1 MTKDDSQDK
10 PVTQI
15 PDDELQY
22 GSEISPLPDGQGV
35 QCYLGPGTITIWLD
49 DQWLP
54 VPNEPELENPQDV
67 DADNADAEQD
77 Q

>member
-49 DQWLP
+49 DLRWTQSVGQNWGG
-54 VPNEPELENPQDV
+54 VK
-67 DADNADAEQD
+67 
-77 Q
+77 